1 MSAVIAVST
10 IARKSA
16 STLQDPT
23 LVAVL
28 QGIGSMIM
36 ERLVM
41 VS

>member
-10 IARKSA
+10 IARKSV

-23 LVAVL
+23 LVGAL
-28 QGIGSMIM
+28 QGIGSMTM

-41 VS
+41 VN